1 MVKLSKSEHTIIHS
15 ATVAAGIVGAS
26 PIPFSDAV
34 LLVPIQTT
42 MIVALYKRNG
52 LTISQ
57 GVVKGLLKAT
67 LISGFGKSLAGNL
80 FKFIPGVGTIAGGV
94 INTGVAVTFTE
105 FLGFSVA
112 KELHE
117 VEDVDI
123 LELTQVIAST
133 IRTFSKG

>member
-1 MVKLSKSEHTIIHS
+1 MKLSNSEHTIIHS
-15 ATVAAGIVGAS
+15 ATVAAGIVGAN
-26 PIPFSDAV
+26 PIPFSDAA

-42 MIVALYKRNG
+42 MIVALYKKNG

-57 GVVKGLLKAT
+57 GVVKGVLKAT

-80 FKFIPGVGTIAGGV
+80 FKFIPGVGTIAGGI
-94 INTGVAVTFTE
+94 INTGVAVMFTE

>member
-1 MVKLSKSEHTIIHS
+1 MSEKVTNS
-15 ATVAAGIVGAS
+15 
-26 PIPFSDAV
+26 
-34 LLVPIQTT
+34 
-42 MIVALYKRNG
+42 
-52 LTISQ
+52 
-57 GVVKGLLKAT
+57 
-67 LISGFGKSLAGNL
+67 AGNL

-105 FLGFSVA
+105 FLGYAVA

-133 IRTFSKG
+133 IKIFSKG

>member
-1 MVKLSKSEHTIIHS
+1 MKLSKSEHTIIHS

-42 MIVALYKRNG
+42 MIVALYKRKG

-133 IRTFSKG
+133 IKTFSKG

>member
-34 LLVPIQTT
+34 LLVPIQTA
-42 MIVALYKRNG
+42 MIVALYKRKG

-133 IRTFSKG
+133 IKTFSKG

>member
-1 MVKLSKSEHTIIHS
+1 
-15 ATVAAGIVGAS
+15 
-26 PIPFSDAV
+26 
-34 LLVPIQTT
+34 
-42 MIVALYKRNG
+42 MIVALYRRNG

-94 INTGVAVTFTE
+94 INTGVAVVFTE

>member
-34 LLVPIQTT
+34 LLVPIQTA
-42 MIVALYKRNG
+42 MIVALYKRKG

>member
-26 PIPFSDAV
+26 PIPFSDAT

-57 GVVKGLLKAT
+57 GVVKGLLKVT
-67 LISGFGKSLAGNL
+67 LISGFGKSFAGNL
-80 FKFIPGVGTIAGGV
+80 FKFIPGVGTIVGGV
-94 INTGVAVTFTE
+94 INTGVAVMFTE
-105 FLGFSVA
+105 LLGFSVA
-112 KELHE
+112 KELHG

-133 IRTFSKG
+133 IKTFSKG